1 MPHFR
6 FNLPQIT
13 LLTKDQ
19 KLAYNPKLPML
30 VTGGPGSG
38 KTVVTIYRF
47 LRAVRNEKKII
58 LFTFNRT
65 LIYSIKGTLR
75 DRAEELFGNL
85 DQKQI
90 DDIVDNQ
97 LSTFFI
103 WHKNNVC
110 PFNDTA
116 DEDIVAGNFASLAA
130 NGNYFEEL
138 FIDEGQD
145 LPPAVYSNIFTL
157 ADSVSVGA
165 DRAQNY
171 RRYYEDDEVEDIIL
185 ENLKKQK
192 HTQDQYLGENFRNT
206 MEIFEL
212 ARKFVPNNRRVQDMD
227 VSEFRR
233 GNKPDIRSG
242 LDQLAQLDII
252 MQVISQ
258 NRNANIG
265 ILLHFRN
272 EFPVLRAHLEK
283 NGYSCAQDAPE
294 ASSYSYYYNDMNG
307 DDELVVK
314 KKLCSPFI
322 TTFESCKGLEFDI
335 VIMPFFENSEPAMR
349 KLNREGRAYATQNHY
364 YVAVTRAKNEIFIL
378 CNEPPP
384 SLPNVTE
391 EEEEEELPF

>member
-6 FNLPQIT
+6 FSLPQIT
-13 LLTKDQ
+13 QLTKDQ

-47 LRAVRNEKKII
+47 LRALRNKKKII

-75 DRAEELFGNL
+75 DRAEELFGDL

-90 DDIVDNQ
+90 DNIVDNQ
-97 LSTFFI
+97 LSTFFL
-103 WHKNNVC
+103 WHKNNLC
-110 PFNDTA
+110 SFDDTA
-116 DEDIVAGNFASLAA
+116 DNGIISVNFASLAA
-130 NGNYFEEL
+130 KGNYFEEL

-145 LPPAVYSNIFTL
+145 LPPAVYGNIFTI
-157 ADSVSVGA
+157 AESVSVGA

-227 VSEFRR
+227 VSKFRR
-233 GNKPDIRSG
+233 GNKPDIRRG
-242 LDQLAQLDII
+242 LSATDQLDII
-252 MQVISQ
+252 MQIITQ

-272 EFPVLRAHLEK
+272 EFLALQTHLEK

-294 ASSYSYYYNDMNG
+294 ASSYSYYYNDMDA

-314 KKLCSPFI
+314 QRLCSPFI

-335 VIMPFFENSEPAMR
+335 VIMPFFENSDPAMR
-349 KLNREGRAYATQNHY
+349 KLNKEGRAYATQNHY

-384 SLPNVTE
+384 SLPDVT
-391 EEEEEELPF
+391 EEEELPF